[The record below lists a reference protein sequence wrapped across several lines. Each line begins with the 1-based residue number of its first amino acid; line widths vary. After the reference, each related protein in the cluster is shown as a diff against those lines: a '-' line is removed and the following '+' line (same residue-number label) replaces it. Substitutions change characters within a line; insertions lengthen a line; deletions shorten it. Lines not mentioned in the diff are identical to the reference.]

1 MRSESVGGTLTP
13 PAMCWFIPHM
23 TATSQSQQPINQAN
37 QPTNQPP
44 HSDEPKLVASL
55 PMIFADQKNQS
66 TNHEVDPHF
75 YVIGTHQ
82 KEHGTLLND
91 KTHVCL
97 SRETVTKLH
106 SCSMGQS

>member
-13 PAMCWFIPHM
+13 PSDVLIYTTHDSNQPI
-23 TATSQSQQPINQAN
+23 TATYQSS

-66 TNHEVDPHF
+66 TNHEVDPPFLRYRHTPKRTRNAF
-75 YVIGTHQ
+75 
-82 KEHGTLLND
+82 K
-91 KTHVCL
+91 
-97 SRETVTKLH
+97 
-106 SCSMGQS
+106 